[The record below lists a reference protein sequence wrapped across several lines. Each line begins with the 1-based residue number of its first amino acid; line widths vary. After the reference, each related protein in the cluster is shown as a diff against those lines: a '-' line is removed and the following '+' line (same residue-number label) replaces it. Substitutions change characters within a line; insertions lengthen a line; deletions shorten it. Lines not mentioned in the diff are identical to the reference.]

1 MLRFGARAQP
11 GASALRPRVLLTVP
25 VRVSYTPRASPD
37 IPSHHARSVDSR
49 TPHTVSAHAARHR
62 PRCPSTR
69 NPSNIYPNHGRTPR
83 HHRARAARSPW
94 AIVAW
99 CSCGCSCA
107 CMSTA
112 TSASMAARVAA
123 GAAGSRRIRRLR
135 SQDRAHAAGR
145 RLRRPSGGARWPR
158 TRHWADEH
166 IVQHHVV
173 VAVEVHEC
181 DNWAVLPVST
191 TLASAFEQPMTV
203 ATMYRLATMEPLN
216 SGSKGLWGFKNVT

>member
-1 MLRFGARAQP
+1 MSGDARGVYIDFWSAFHGASTTSWMPPLTRAGAREHPRPMLMQRFGARAQP

-107 CMSTA
+107 CTSTA
-112 TSASMAARVAA
+112 TTASMAACVVA

-145 RLRRPSGGARWPR
+145 RLRRPSGGAPSC
-158 TRHWADEH
+158 
-166 IVQHHVV
+166 HVS
-173 VAVEVHEC
+173 
-181 DNWAVLPVST
+181 PS
-191 TLASAFEQPMTV
+191 S
-203 ATMYRLATMEPLN
+203 R
-216 SGSKGLWGFKNVT
+216 

>member
-1 MLRFGARAQP
+1 MPPLTRAGAREHPRPMLMQRFGARAQP

-107 CMSTA
+107 CTSTA
-112 TSASMAARVAA
+112 TTASMAACVVA

-145 RLRRPSGGARWPR
+145 RLWRPPGGARWPR
-158 TRHWADEH
+158 TRHWARLRFCP
-166 IVQHHVV
+166 VFAKSRCS
-173 VAVEVHEC
+173 AVCVC
-181 DNWAVLPVST
+181 
-191 TLASAFEQPMTV
+191 
-203 ATMYRLATMEPLN
+203 
-216 SGSKGLWGFKNVT
+216 G

>member
-1 MLRFGARAQP
+1 MDIDFWSAFHGALTTSWMPPLTRAGAREHLRPMLMQRFGARAQP

-99 CSCGCSCA
+99 CSCGCSCGLHVDGDNGVDGGV
-107 CMSTA
+107 C
-112 TSASMAARVAA
+112 
-123 GAAGSRRIRRLR
+123 GGR
-135 SQDRAHAAGR
+135 SG
-145 RLRRPSGGARWPR
+145 
-158 TRHWADEH
+158 
-166 IVQHHVV
+166 
-173 VAVEVHEC
+173 
-181 DNWAVLPVST
+181 
-191 TLASAFEQPMTV
+191 
-203 ATMYRLATMEPLN
+203 RLAADP
-216 SGSKGLWGFKNVT
+216 SPPVPGPSACSRAPAPSAI